1 MAGHRP
7 GERSSGSGRVASR
20 YRHRAG
26 RTIETAPDHVTL
38 RAVTQIAPGGLWVT
52 ATVQWIRP
60 NFPGYAASR
69 ALDCRRSVAE
79 ECRAS
84 PAGGHTG
91 PLLTCCR
98 ERYRGGVGMHGDGED
113 DIAEHDG
120 GPLRMPGWARRP
132 RWLSAGG
139 WRPSRGAAVLGAA
152 GLIVGLCAGYA
163 LGYGRLARD
172 GRPPGMTVGHAGPS
186 AGPASPAPSGSPT
199 QPRGFGA
206 YAPAQG
212 IAGFAGTVIDQTA
225 GACSMQHGR
234 ELQLGI
240 EVINLS
246 GTTVTLGQVKPIL
259 PMGGLRA
266 LSQQW
271 SPCDAISP
279 SWLIA
284 GGDGTVTIIRAAGQ
298 SGAPG
303 MPPGATRLGDA
314 LQGED
319 VVPAG
324 GTAWFSVIF
333 QVLVSCPRPLPV
345 QFSVSYRGDTRQG
358 TARLQ
363 GFPDLGKVSYTGCA
377 GS

>member
-1 MAGHRP
+1 
-7 GERSSGSGRVASR
+7 
-20 YRHRAG
+20 
-26 RTIETAPDHVTL
+26 
-38 RAVTQIAPGGLWVT
+38 
-52 ATVQWIRP
+52 
-60 NFPGYAASR
+60 
-69 ALDCRRSVAE
+69 
-79 ECRAS
+79 
-84 PAGGHTG
+84 
-91 PLLTCCR
+91 
-98 ERYRGGVGMHGDGED
+98 MHGDGED

-120 GPLRMPGWARRP
+120 GPLRIPGWARRP
-132 RWLSAGG
+132 RWLPTAG
-139 WRPSRGAAVLGAA
+139 WRPSRGAAVLGTA
-152 GLIVGLCAGYA
+152 GLIVGLFAGYA

-172 GRPPGMTVGHAGPS
+172 GRPPGMRAGHAGPS
-186 AGPASPAPSGSPT
+186 AVPASPAPSGSPT
-199 QPRGFGA
+199 QAGGFGA

-225 GACSMQHGR
+225 GACSVQHGR
-234 ELQLGI
+234 ELQLGV

-266 LSQQW
+266 LSQHW
-271 SPCDAISP
+271 APCDAISP

-303 MPPGATRLGDA
+303 TPPGATRLGDA

-319 VVPAG
+319 VVPPG
-324 GTAWFSVIF
+324 GTAWFSVTF

-345 QFSVSYRGDTRQG
+345 QFSVSYQGNARQG

>member
-1 MAGHRP
+1 
-7 GERSSGSGRVASR
+7 
-20 YRHRAG
+20 
-26 RTIETAPDHVTL
+26 
-38 RAVTQIAPGGLWVT
+38 
-52 ATVQWIRP
+52 
-60 NFPGYAASR
+60 
-69 ALDCRRSVAE
+69 
-79 ECRAS
+79 
-84 PAGGHTG
+84 
-91 PLLTCCR
+91 
-98 ERYRGGVGMHGDGED
+98 MHGDGED

-120 GPLRMPGWARRP
+120 GPLRIPGWARRP
-132 RWLSAGG
+132 RWLPAAG
-139 WRPSRGAAVLGAA
+139 WRPSRGAAVLGTA
-152 GLIVGLCAGYA
+152 GLIVGLFAGYA

-172 GRPPGMTVGHAGPS
+172 GRPPGMTAGHAGPS
-186 AGPASPAPSGSPT
+186 AVPASPAPSGSPT
-199 QPRGFGA
+199 QAGGFGA

-225 GACSMQHGR
+225 GACSVQHGR
-234 ELQLGI
+234 ELQLGV

-271 SPCDAISP
+271 APCDAISP

-319 VVPAG
+319 VVPPG
-324 GTAWFSVIF
+324 GTAWFSVTF

-345 QFSVSYRGDTRQG
+345 QFSISYQGNTRQG